1 MLPVTKMK
9 YLRKR
14 DDNPVT
20 WFGGGGDGRSVMVF
34 AILFAGTVLFSV
46 VGQVES
52 MVIRENPVRLRV
64 LEYSSK
70 NGSLAKVLNSRY
82 SDLVVGEE
90 VEENSQLVL
99 ECSSSYGPLRWIYSG
114 DGVS

>member
-1 MLPVTKMK
+1 MCPVVTKMK
-9 YLRKR
+9 RVRKHGVHSY
-14 DDNPVT
+14 DPVAYC
-20 WFGGGGDGRSVMVF
+20 GGRVAGIVVIVAGC
-34 AILFAGTVLFSV
+34 LFLAS
-46 VGQVES
+46 VES
-52 MVIRENPVRLRV
+52 MVIRENPVRLRI

-99 ECSSSYGPLRWIYSG
+99 ECSSSFGPLRWIYSG
-114 DGVS
+114 VGVS